1 MIIND
6 MIDGKN
12 EIFLLIT
19 MFLVDVYYDL
29 LIFLGLLKIESALI
43 GLT

>member
-29 LIFLGLLKIESALI
+29 LIFLGLSKIESALI